1 MNWEFI
7 LKYLPMYEKAAWLT
21 LRIGLLGIV
30 FAIIVGF
37 VCSTIQYYKVP
48 VLRQI
53 VAVYIETQQK
63 YTIAGTVILYLL
75 WTSEDR
81 NPDKCGGMWCCRT
94 CIFRWKLHGRGFS
107 KRIGSN
113 RTDSD
118 GECVQSWHEPLP
130 DHAVHHFTTGNVRQ
144 RSGICGKCDFP
155 FEGNERV
162 QCDQPDGSD
171 VYCKRPDR
179 SLLQDNREFVP
190 ACGFLSDPTIADF
203 HFGQSAGKEAA
214 LCRIWGLRFY

>member
-53 VAVYIETQQK
+53 VAVYIELSRNTPLLVQLFFIYYGLPKIGIQ
-63 YTIAGTVILYLL
+63 TNAEACGVAGLAFL
-75 WTSEDR
+75 
-81 NPDKCGGMWCCRT
+81 GGSYMAEA
-94 CIFRWKLHGRGFS
+94 FRSGLEA
-107 KRIGSN
+107 I
-113 RTDSD
+113 
-118 GECVQSWHEPLP
+118 EPIQT
-130 DHAVHHFTTGNVRQ
+130 VHHFTTGNVHQ
-144 RSGICGKCDFP
+144 RSGICGKCDFS

-179 SLLQDNREFVP
+179 SLLQDNREFIP
-190 ACGFLSDPTIADF
+190 AWGFLSDPIIADF
-203 HFGQSAGKEAA
+203 HFGQSAGKEAV

>member
-53 VAVYIETQQK
+53 VAVYIELSRNTPF
-63 YTIAGTVILYLL
+63 AGTVILYLL

-118 GECVQSWHEPLP
+118 GECVQPWHEPLP
-130 DHAVHHFTTGNVRQ
+130 DHAIHHFTTGNVHQ

-171 VYCKRPDR
+171 VYCKK
-179 SLLQDNREFVP
+179 
-190 ACGFLSDPTIADF
+190 T
-203 HFGQSAGKEAA
+203 
-214 LCRIWGLRFY
+214 

>member
-53 VAVYIETQQK
+53 VAVYIELSRNTPLLVQLFFIYYGLPKIGIQ
-63 YTIAGTVILYLL
+63 TNAEACGVAGLAFL
-75 WTSEDR
+75 
-81 NPDKCGGMWCCRT
+81 GGSYMAEA
-94 CIFRWKLHGRGFS
+94 FR
-107 KRIGSN
+107 SN

-130 DHAVHHFTTGNVRQ
+130 DHAVHHFTTGNVNQ

-171 VYCKRPDR
+171 VYCKGSDR
-179 SLLQDNREFVP
+179 
-190 ACGFLSDPTIADF
+190 TI
-203 HFGQSAGKEAA
+203 
-214 LCRIWGLRFY
+214 L

>member
-53 VAVYIETQQK
+53 VAVYIELSRNTPLLVQLFFIYYGLPKIGIQ
-63 YTIAGTVILYLL
+63 TNAEACGVAGLA
-75 WTSEDR
+75 
-81 NPDKCGGMWCCRT
+81 
-94 CIFRWKLHGRGFS
+94 FRWKLHGRGFS
-107 KRIGSN
+107 KWIGSN

-118 GECVQSWHEPLP
+118 GECVQSWDEPLP
-130 DHAVHHFTTGNVRQ
+130 DHAVHHFTTGNVHQ
-144 RSGICGKCDFP
+144 CSGICGKCDFP

-162 QCDQPDGSD
+162 QRNQPDGSD

-179 SLLQDNREFVP
+179 SLLQDNREFIP
-190 ACGFLSDPTIADF
+190 ACGFLSDPIIADF

>member
-1 MNWEFI
+1 MEKKSGSMNEKMFSQEHDTERTI
-7 LKYLPMYEKAAWLT
+7 NKKDNKAKNEVLTYIRDYRVMTNLKYRLITNIL
-21 LRIGLLGIV
+21 I
-30 FAIIVGF
+30 
-37 VCSTIQYYKVP
+37 P
-48 VLRQI
+48 VL
-53 VAVYIETQQK
+53 A
-63 YTIAGTVILYLL
+63 
-75 WTSEDR
+75 
-81 NPDKCGGMWCCRT
+81 
-94 CIFRWKLHGRGFS
+94 IFRWKLHGRGFS

-118 GECVQSWHEPLP
+118 GECVQSWDEPLP
-130 DHAVHHFTTGNVRQ
+130 DHAVHHFTTGNVHQ
-144 RSGICGKCDFP
+144 RSGVCGKCDFP

-179 SLLQDNREFVP
+179 SLLQDNREFIP
-190 ACGFLSDPTIADF
+190 ACGFLSDPIIADF